1 MKKFLLI
8 IIAFIINSNYTA
20 QSIDLPKYYQFPENY
35 LKGKYHESTKDFL
48 IVATK
53 KLKDSRFKNAVIV
66 MLDHDN
72 NGALGVVIN
81 KPLGTFK
88 IGSFIKDLNINDPD
102 KKELYDFEV
111 PIYWGGPLDN
121 NKILILHSND
131 YKNKNTKNYK
141 NISITNDFKAL
152 LDIAQNKGP
161 KNKLVILGVSAWNI
175 GQLEGEIDK
184 GHWNLSEVNENILFE
199 KNNENKHIMATKNS
213 FVRL

>member
-8 IIAFIINSNYTA
+8 IITFFISLNYSA
-20 QSIDLPKYYQFPENY
+20 QSIDLPKYYKFPENY
-35 LKGKYHESTKDFL
+35 LKGKYHESTKGFF
-48 IVATK
+48 IVATNK
-53 KLKDSRFKNAVIV
+53 SQDPRFKNTVIV
-66 MLDHDN
+66 MLDHDKK
-72 NGALGVVIN
+72 GALGVVIN

-88 IGSFIKDLNINDPD
+88 IGSLIKDLNIKETD
-102 KKELYDFEV
+102 KKELYNLEV

-121 NKILILHSND
+121 DKILIVHSND

-141 NISITNDFKAL
+141 DISVTNDYKTL
-152 LDIAQNKGP
+152 LDIAQNNGP
-161 KNKLVILGVSAWNI
+161 KNKLIILGVSAWSV

-184 GHWNLSEVNENILFE
+184 GRWNLSEVNANILFE

>member
-8 IIAFIINSNYTA
+8 ITTIFISLNYPA

-35 LKGKYHESTKDFL
+35 LKGKYHESTKDFF
-48 IVATK
+48 IVATN
-53 KLKDSRFKNAVIV
+53 KLKDSRFKKAVIV

-72 NGALGVVIN
+72 KGALGVVIN
-81 KPLGTFK
+81 KPLGNFK
-88 IGSFIKDLNINDPD
+88 IGSLIKDLNIDDID
-102 KKELYDFEV
+102 KAELYDLEV

-121 NKILILHSND
+121 NKLVILHSND
-131 YKNKNTKNYK
+131 YKNENTKSYK
-141 NISITNDFKAL
+141 DISLTSDYKAL
-152 LDIAQNKGP
+152 LDIAKNKGP
-161 KNKLVILGVSAWNI
+161 KNKLVILGISAWNI

-184 GHWNLSEVNENILFE
+184 GHWNLSEINENILFE

>member
-8 IIAFIINSNYTA
+8 IITFFISLNYSA

-35 LKGKYHESTKDFL
+35 LKGKYHESTKGFF
-48 IVATK
+48 IVATNK
-53 KLKDSRFKNAVIV
+53 SQDPRFKNTVIV
-66 MLDHDN
+66 MLDHDKK
-72 NGALGVVIN
+72 GALGVVIN

-88 IGSFIKDLNINDPD
+88 IGSLIKDLNIKETD
-102 KKELYDFEV
+102 KKELYNLEV

-121 NKILILHSND
+121 DKILIVHSND

-141 NISITNDFKAL
+141 DISVTNDYKTL
-152 LDIAQNKGP
+152 LDIAQKNGP
-161 KNKLVILGVSAWNI
+161 KNKLIILGVSAWSV

-184 GHWNLSEVNENILFE
+184 GRWNLSEVNANILFE

>member
-8 IIAFIINSNYTA
+8 IITFFINLNYPA

-35 LKGKYHESTKDFL
+35 LKGKYHESTKDFF
-48 IVATK
+48 IVATN
-53 KLKDSRFKNAVIV
+53 KLKDSRFKKAVIV
-66 MLDHDN
+66 MLEHDN
-72 NGALGVVIN
+72 KGALGVVIN
-81 KPLGTFK
+81 KPLGNFK
-88 IGSFIKDLNINDPD
+88 IGSLIKDLNIDDTD

-121 NKILILHSND
+121 NKLLILHSSD
-131 YKNKNTKNYK
+131 YKNQNTKNYK
-141 NISITNDFKAL
+141 DISITNDYKAL

-161 KNKLVILGVSAWNI
+161 KKKLVILGVSAWNL

-184 GHWNLSEVNENILFE
+184 GHWNLSEINENILFE
-199 KNNENKHIMATKNS
+199 KNNENKHIIATKNS